1 MKLKEKDENNV
12 EALCISSIYGED
24 NIDENILINN
34 TYANMYL
41 SKSNKV
47 LSVFLYYNSNSN
59 IEKMDFKLLS
69 SDDKEAKET
78 EIMNMVEYLRIKRSI
93 KLENKKIGRN
103 ELCPCGRGK
112 KYKKCC
118 LLKGRM

>member
-103 ELCPCGRGK
+103 ELCPCGSGK